1 MSDEPAAIVE
11 ETKAAPSLSRGFAI
25 IKDALRDMPNRP
37 GCYVMRDADGT
48 VLYVGKAAAL
58 AKRVRNYTNP
68 TNLPNRILR
77 MVAETATITTTVT
90 DSEAEALLLE
100 NNLIKSE
107 KPKFNILF
115 RDDKSFP
122 YIELS
127 ARHEWPMLSK
137 HRGEKDPR
145 NTYFGPFASAGAVES
160 TIVSLQK
167 AFQLRSCSD
176 HMFRTRTRPCLLHQ
190 IKRCS
195 APCVGQVSTADY
207 ADSVG
212 SARQFLTGSS
222 DAVRAAWT
230 DRMQTAAESMEFEQ
244 AAIYRDR
251 LRALSHVQARQGV
264 NVPELRDSDLFALAR
279 LGDRL
284 CILVWFFRSGQNQ
297 GGRPYFQNVDA
308 TVPDADVMDSFL
320 AHFYHTHPVPRS
332 VVLSA
337 MPSDREM
344 LEEALSAREGR
355 RISLIE
361 PQRGP
366 RRRVVE
372 QALENALHALKQRMN
387 QQAGHAQAL
396 DAIANALDLDTPPE
410 RVEVYDNSHLMGT
423 HPMGAMVV
431 YTPDGWSR
439 KAFRRFKIGKHGTDT
454 AGDDDYGML
463 REVLHR
469 RLRKIASDD
478 KDADSHARP
487 DLLLIDG
494 GKGQFST
501 AQQVLEELSLTDI
514 ALVAIAKGP
523 DRDAGL
529 EQFVSAA
536 RGSFRLGPQDPA
548 LMHLQR
554 LRDEAHRFAIG
565 AHRQARQT
573 ATKKSQL
580 DSIPGIG
587 PKRKKQL
594 LLHFGS
600 VRGITRASVD
610 ELAKVGGI
618 NQTVAQKIYD
628 ALH

>member
-1 MSDEPAAIVE
+1 
-11 ETKAAPSLSRGFAI
+11 
-25 IKDALRDMPNRP
+25 
-37 GCYVMRDADGT
+37 
-48 VLYVGKAAAL
+48 
-58 AKRVRNYTNP
+58 
-68 TNLPNRILR
+68 
-77 MVAETATITTTVT
+77 
-90 DSEAEALLLE
+90 
-100 NNLIKSE
+100 
-107 KPKFNILF
+107 
-115 RDDKSFP
+115 
-122 YIELS
+122 
-127 ARHEWPMLSK
+127 
-137 HRGEKDPR
+137 
-145 NTYFGPFASAGAVES
+145 
-160 TIVSLQK
+160 
-167 AFQLRSCSD
+167 
-176 HMFRTRTRPCLLHQ
+176 
-190 IKRCS
+190 
-195 APCVGQVSTADY
+195 
-207 ADSVG
+207 
-212 SARQFLTGSS
+212 
-222 DAVRAAWT
+222 
-230 DRMQTAAESMEFEQ
+230 MQTAAESMEFEQ

-355 RISLIE
+355 RITLIE

-478 KDADSHARP
+478 KDADSQARP